1 MLVKE
6 EKFHPLDLNL
16 NQCQIDAV
24 KFALN
29 QKEIAIIHGPP
40 GTGKTTTVIEVIRQ
54 AVKYFNFKVSICFNY
69 ICFFF
74 DFLGSIYM

>member
-1 MLVKE
+1 MKDVLFHQIPVGVSLKLVKE
-6 EKFHPLDLNL
+6 DKFHSLDPNL

-40 GTGKTTTVIEVIRQ
+40 GTGKTTTVIEVIKQ
-54 AVKYFNFKVSICFNY
+54 AVEYFNFKVSI
-69 ICFFF
+69 
-74 DFLGSIYM
+74 